1 MSQPAHAVVH
11 NPPGEDEGLG
21 DVGCEAVNQDT
32 RRKPG
37 EYQAAVPV
45 KGPNAG
51 DKLFVVQLGRIRRL
65 HIDEEIAQ
73 HLWSAG
79 HPLPVLLHP
88 RLDEPH

>member
-1 MSQPAHAVVH
+1 MSQLPHTVVH

-21 DVGCEAVNQDT
+21 DVGREAVNQDT

-51 DKLFVVQLGRIRRL
+51 DKRFLVQPGRIRRR
-65 HIDEEIAQ
+65 HIDEEIA
-73 HLWSAG
+73 
-79 HPLPVLLHP
+79 
-88 RLDEPH
+88 